1 MDRLAFTAMASINE
15 RRLLRE
21 QLNNELA
28 NVSTVGFK
36 KSYES
41 AMVAVK
47 AKGDGFDTRIQPFI
61 EKTNAVN
68 LEPGAIMATG
78 NKLDVALLDNAV
90 LGVQARDGTLA
101 FTRRGD
107 LHLNSQGVLEN
118 GSFHPVLSDDG
129 GPITIPQGF
138 DVEITREGDIYA
150 RDPAQPAPA
159 AQILVGRLMLRDSS
173 NIVFQRRPDSL
184 YTPQQQYRLP
194 NGGFNPGPTQPIVAV
209 GALESSNVNPVTA
222 MVKLIDF
229 SRSFETQVRTIKEAK
244 SLDESG
250 ASMLRARN

>member
-21 QLNNELA
+21 QMNNELA

-36 KSYES
+36 KSFES

-68 LEPGAIMATG
+68 LEPGTIMATG
-78 NKLDVALLDNAV
+78 NKMDVALLDKAV
-90 LGVQARDGTLA
+90 LGIQAKDGTLA

-118 GSFHPVLSDDG
+118 GSYHPVLSEDG
-129 GPITIPQGF
+129 VPITIPQGF
-138 DVEITREGDIYA
+138 DIQITREGDIYA
-150 RDPAQPAPA
+150 RDPAQPGAAAPV
-159 AQILVGRLMLRDSS
+159 LVGQ
-173 NIVFQRRPDSL
+173 I
-184 YTPQQQYRLP
+184 
-194 NGGFNPGPTQPIVAV
+194 G
-209 GALESSNVNPVTA
+209 
-222 MVKLIDF
+222 
-229 SRSFETQVRTIKEAK
+229 
-244 SLDESG
+244 
-250 ASMLRARN
+250 RAHV

>member
-68 LEPGAIMATG
+68 LEPGAMMATG
-78 NKLDVALLDNAV
+78 NKMDIAMLDNAV
-90 LGVQARDGTLA
+90 LGVQAKDGTLA

-118 GSFHPVLSDDG
+118 GSYHPVLSEDG
-129 GPITIPQGF
+129 VPITIPQGF
-138 DVEITREGDIYA
+138 DVEITREGDVYA
-150 RDPAQPAPA
+150 RDPAQPAPPV
-159 AQILVGRLMLRDSS
+159 QILVGRLMLRDAS

-184 YTPQQQYRLP
+184 YTPQQEFRLP
-194 NGGFNPGPTQPIVAV
+194 NGSFTNGPNQPIIAV

-229 SRSFETQVRTIKEAK
+229 SRSYETQVRTIKEAK